1 MSDNIHDIS
10 VYENVVYLYYDITI
24 TEQEQL
30 DINLSKIK
38 DNILKYKTQF
48 DNNAVQFY
56 YDKDYKKVTVFIEYC
71 DAGCNPKKHQSK
83 EFHELNSKKET
94 EALARW
100 LKKRGYFD
108 EKNSDDIRKNT
119 VSR

>member
-1 MSDNIHDIS
+1 MGVCQRIRK
-10 VYENVVYLYYDITI
+10 
-24 TEQEQL
+24 
-30 DINLSKIK
+30 KIFK
-38 DNILKYKTQF
+38 WDILKPFWKYS
-48 DNNAVQFY
+48 Y

>member
-1 MSDNIHDIS
+1 MKQEVN
-10 VYENVVYLYYDITI
+10 N
-24 TEQEQL
+24 EQVQFC
-30 DINLSKIK
+30 SSF
-38 DNILKYKTQF
+38 NIL
-48 DNNAVQFY
+48 
-56 YDKDYKKVTVFIEYC
+56 FIEYC